1 MVDFLRSVCTFW
13 AHDHKDNVAS
23 AGWMS
28 SEAVA
33 HVLKM
38 APMTALMAVR
48 HAGLSAVELQMPRL
62 VCHSG
67 WEMEFL
73 TGRFRGRY
81 GAVAVGFRRHLPPP
95 APPVLSHAL
104 GPSAGLTRVSVR
116 DICGGSGVRKR
127 DCRWLHLLYRVLGT
141 PKTKT
146 TLRSKAI
153 TSYERMNCLIRFASR
168 IRIRY
173 RYMYCD

>member
-1 MVDFLRSVCTFW
+1 LWCVVQVVDFLRSVCTFW

-104 GPSAGLTRVSVR
+104 GPSAGLTWVCVR
-116 DICGGSGVRKR
+116 DICGGSG
-127 DCRWLHLLYRVLGT
+127 W
-141 PKTKT
+141 
-146 TLRSKAI
+146 
-153 TSYERMNCLIRFASR
+153 
-168 IRIRY
+168 
-173 RYMYCD
+173 

>member
-1 MVDFLRSVCTFW
+1 MVGFLRSVCTFW

-38 APMTALMAVR
+38 APMTRLMVVGQRAS
-48 HAGLSAVELQMPRL
+48 SAVQLQMPRL

-67 WEMEFL
+67 WNIEFMVD
-73 TGRFRGRY
+73 RFRGRF
-81 GAVAVGFRRHLPPP
+81 GAAAVGFRRHLPPP

-104 GPSAGLTRVSVR
+104 GPW
-116 DICGGSGVRKR
+116 GVRVVTCIRTSTKWLLEGPAV
-127 DCRWLHLLYRVLGT
+127 DCDGVWVHCRQML
-141 PKTKT
+141 
-146 TLRSKAI
+146 
-153 TSYERMNCLIRFASR
+153 
-168 IRIRY
+168 
-173 RYMYCD
+173 